1 MGGGLAL
8 CVKAPNIIF
17 NKDDDGKW
25 IEDPEQPTKLKC
37 DFVISAFGSGL
48 YDNKVIIFGSGI
60 YDNKVIILQLF
71 CRW

>member
-1 MGGGLAL
+1 MNAL
-8 CVKAPNIIF
+8 KIMF

-48 YDNKVIIFGSGI
+48 YDNKVII
-60 YDNKVIILQLF
+60 LQLF